1 MPQPAPSDS
10 PQQLPVKLKLLIVDD
25 DENIRTQMRWAVARE
40 YDVVLAE
47 DRQSALEKIR
57 KEHPPV
63 VTLDL
68 GLPPHPGGIEEGL
81 RALTGM
87 LEQDPFIKVI
97 VITGQTERSNALQA
111 IGQGAYDFLCK
122 PVEVDDLRGIL
133 RRAFYVSQLER
144 ENRTLQQQTT
154 TELFQGMMGTSTQM
168 QETFAAILRVATTD
182 VPVLIVGESGT
193 GKELTARAIHRLS
206 DRKDGP
212 FIAINCGA
220 IPENLLESELFGH
233 EKGAFTNA
241 HMQRKGRIEGAQGGT
256 LFLDEIGEMP
266 LALQV
271 KLLRFLQERVI
282 ERVGGREEIPIN
294 VRVLAATN
302 IDLKKAM
309 SENRFREDLYYR
321 LGVVVLTVPPL
332 RDRGGDTALLANLFL
347 QRYATENKKKVV
359 KFSPAALHALVSHT
373 WPGNIR
379 ELENRIKRA
388 VIMAEGSQISPVHLE
403 LAEPADPYS
412 GKRLKEAREVL
423 ERDLV
428 QKALARTKGN
438 LTQAAADLGVS
449 RPTLYE
455 LMEKL
460 GIEKG

>member
-25 DENIRTQMRWAVARE
+25 DENIRTQMKWALARE

-57 KEHPPV
+57 KEHPSV

-359 KFSPAALHALVSHT
+359 KFSQAALHALGSHT

-428 QKALARTKGN
+428 RKALDRTKGN